1 MSEMP
6 NVLVIPGDGIGP
18 EVTEASMIILKKVMG
33 VYNINMNIKV
43 SEAGDEA
50 ARRYGDP
57 LPLETRKLALKWAD
71 AILKGPVG
79 ESAGEV
85 VVPLRRMIDAYA
97 NIRPSKTLKRQKCK
111 PYIDLVIVRENL
123 EDVYSGIEFTV
134 GDSSF
139 ALKVVTRAETRRVA
153 RIAAKYARDRNGKVT
168 VVHKANVLKK
178 TDGLF
183 RDESL
188 SILNGEGIS
197 VDEMYVD
204 AAAMEL
210 VRNPSRFDVILTM
223 NQYGDILS
231 DLAAEVSGSIGLS
244 PSANIGD
251 SKALFEPVHGTAW
264 DIAGEG
270 KANPTAM
277 ILAASMMLQWL
288 GYQEASRAVFNAV
301 EVAYER
307 GYGTPDV
314 GGRDSTIEFASRI
327 ANFI

>member
-1 MSEMP
+1 MFKMP

-33 VYNINMNIKV
+33 VYNISMNIKV

-57 LPLETRKLALKWAD
+57 LPPETRKLALKWAD

-97 NIRPSKTLKRQKCK
+97 NIRPSKTLRSQKCK

-188 SILNGEGIS
+188 SILKGEGIS

-210 VRNPSRFDVILTM
+210 VRNPSRD
-223 NQYGDILS
+223 GH
-231 DLAAEVSGSIGLS
+231 
-244 PSANIGD
+244 SAG
-251 SKALFEPVHGTAW
+251 G
-264 DIAGEG
+264 IAGHP
-270 KANPTAM
+270 AC
-277 ILAASMMLQWL
+277 
-288 GYQEASRAVFNAV
+288 
-301 EVAYER
+301 
-307 GYGTPDV
+307 
-314 GGRDSTIEFASRI
+314 
-327 ANFI
+327 